1 MEYTDL
7 TGKTVFI
14 TGANRGIGKSIAGKF
29 IKNKCRI
36 IAIYR
41 KNKPDLMPLENNKLK
56 HIFIKTDINEI
67 DYISQWLA
75 NYEKE
80 NGKIDILINNAGV
93 NIEASLLNTTME
105 EWDIIMNTNLKA
117 TFFLSQLLANHMKKH
132 KEGIIITAT
141 SFAAQIP
148 SAYYGVYAASK
159 SALVSL
165 TKSMA
170 AEWAPYNIRVNSYS
184 PGVIKTKMTQPAIN
198 RNKEKMLGEI
208 SLNRFGSVED
218 VANAVLFLSS
228 DVSSYIT
235 GIDLHISGG
244 KLIIQDPGDPWR

>member
-7 TGKTVFI
+7 AGKTVFI
-14 TGANRGIGKSIAGKF
+14 TGANRGIGKSIADNF

-36 IAIYR
+36 IATYR
-41 KNKPDLMPLENNKLK
+41 KDKPDLMPLENNKFK
-56 HIFIKTDINEI
+56 HIFVKTDINEI

-80 NGKIDILINNAGV
+80 NGKIDILINNAGI
-93 NIEASLLNTTME
+93 NIETSLFDTTME

-117 TFFLSQLLANHMKKH
+117 TFFLSQLFAKHMKKH
-132 KEGIIITAT
+132 KEGVIINAT

-184 PGVIKTKMTQPAIN
+184 PGVVKTDMTQPAIEQN
-198 RNKEKMLGEI
+198 EKRMLETI
-208 SLNRFGSVED
+208 SLKRFGKVEE
-218 VANAVLFLSS
+218 VADPVLFLSS
-228 DVSSYIT
+228 EASSYIT
-235 GIDLHISGG
+235 GVNLDVSGG
-244 KLIIQDPGDPWR
+244 KFIIQNSYSIL

>member
-1 MEYTDL
+1 MEYDDL

-14 TGANRGIGKSIAGKF
+14 TGANRGIGKGIADKF

-36 IAIYR
+36 IAVYR
-41 KNKPDLMPLENNKLK
+41 KNKPNLMPLENDEFK
-56 HIFIKTDINEI
+56 HIFIKSDINDI
-67 DYISQWLA
+67 DYISQWLT
-75 NYEKE
+75 NFEKE

-93 NIEASLLNTTME
+93 NIEESLFDTTLE
-105 EWDIIMNTNLKA
+105 KWDIIMGTNLKA
-117 TFFLSQLLANHMKKH
+117 TFFLSQLLAKHMKKN
-132 KEGIIITAT
+132 KKGVIINAT

-184 PGVIKTKMTQPAIN
+184 PGVVKTQMTQPAIEKN
-198 RNKEKMLGEI
+198 EKKMLETI
-208 SLNRFGSVED
+208 SLKRFGKVEE
-218 VANAVLFLSS
+218 VADAVLFLSS
-228 DVSSYIT
+228 EASSYIT
-235 GIDLHISGG
+235 GVNLDVSGG
-244 KLIIQDPGDPWR
+244 KFIIQNSYSVL